1 MERPIDVAH
10 TLCARDYKGWTDRKS
25 QNNGVVYKKNVQIID
40 PQGRKSKEVKPRD
53 ECPTLRAQ
61 THGNVPMVVGGIYL
75 QATEDYQRGILPEM
89 SRTIKAVQ
97 HDAGV
102 VINEQVRRDADG

>member
-1 MERPIDVAH
+1 MDGPQGA
-10 TLCARDYKGWTDRKS
+10 S
-25 QNNGVVYKKNVQIID
+25 QRGRLQKNMSIID
-40 PQGRKSKEVKPRD
+40 PQGRKSKEVRPRD
-53 ECPTLRAQ
+53 DCPTLRAQ
-61 THGNVPMVVGGIYL
+61 MNGNVPMVVGGIYL

-102 VINEQVRRDADG
+102 VLSE

>member
-1 MERPIDVAH
+1 MDGQKESKQRGR
-10 TLCARDYKGWTDRKS
+10 L
-25 QNNGVVYKKNVQIID
+25 QKNVQIID

-61 THGNVPMVVGGIYL
+61 IHGNPPMAVEGGVYL
-75 QATEDYQRGILPEM
+75 QATENYQRGALPGL
-89 SRTIKAVQ
+89 SRTLKAVQ

-102 VINEQVRRDADG
+102 ILYE